1 MARRSLAAAMSR
13 REVVTGTGLF
23 LSVLAAGLLFT
34 RGTPESYDAQIMYQ
48 VTQSMVDHANFVVHH
63 DVFSINVP
71 YSIWGIGMSLLMAVP
86 YFVAERLQLDPAISV
101 MTVNAVVVAA
111 IALVIYSLGR
121 ALGASAGQSLAAAA
135 ITTFGT
141 LLFAY
146 VATGFSEPSVAL
158 GIALGL
164 LGVQTRR
171 PVLVG
176 AGAGLALLMRIDSA
190 LLVVPVLGVGV
201 WIVSGRTLGAGL
213 RFFLGLLPAI
223 LVVGAYDTVRFGAPW
238 RVGYAFATFNHP
250 LLAGLYGLLASPA
263 AGLFLYVPLLPLAL
277 IGIWL
282 TIRRLPVLGGTALA
296 LLIIRVPFYAT
307 WFAWQA
313 YYVWGPRFLVPAMP
327 VLALGLLEIFRRW
340 SGMRL
345 GLKAAVV
352 TVIAISCAVQLV
364 GAGVEYDHARM
375 FAALQRAHPAPQGA
389 AFIKDEATP
398 STEAIYDS
406 VDFDW
411 SLWPIPDQASDLVR
425 GRYLTSHLLNPA
437 RNLSAVAALIAVA
450 VAAMAVSIASAVGGS
465 RVGHRVSRTSPQI
478 Q

>member
-1 MARRSLAAAMSR
+1 MSR
-13 REVVTGTGLF
+13 REVVSGTGLF

-34 RGTPESYDAQIMYQ
+34 RGAPESYDAQIMYQ

-63 DVFSINVP
+63 DVFAINLP

-86 YFVAERLQLDPAISV
+86 YFVAEHLHLDQAASV
-101 MTVNAVVVAA
+101 MTVNALVVAS
-111 IALVIYSLGR
+111 IALVIYRLGL
-121 ALGASAGQSLAAAA
+121 ALGAPAGQSLAAAA
-135 ITTFGT
+135 ITAFGT

-164 LGVQTRR
+164 LGMQTRR

-176 AGAGLALLMRIDSA
+176 AGAGLALVMRIDSA
-190 LLVVPVLGVGV
+190 LLVVPILAVGV
-201 WIVSGRTLGAGL
+201 WIVCGRTPGAGL
-213 RFFLGLLPAI
+213 RFCVGLLPAI

-282 TIRRLPVLGGTALA
+282 TLHRLPVLGATALA
-296 LLIIRVPFYAT
+296 ILLIRIPFYAT

-345 GLKAAVV
+345 GIKAAVV
-352 TVIAISCAVQLV
+352 TVVAVSCAVQLV
-364 GAGVEYDHARM
+364 GAGVEYEHARM
-375 FAALQRAHPAPQGA
+375 FAALQRAHAAPQGA

-398 STEAIYDS
+398 GTEAIYDS

-411 SLWPIPDQASDLVR
+411 SLWPIPNEASDLVL
-425 GRYLTSHLLNPA
+425 GRYLTSHWLSPM
-437 RNLSAVAALIAVA
+437 RNLGAVAALIGVA
-450 VAAMAVSIASAVGGS
+450 FAAMAVSIASAVELAVHGANPPS
-465 RVGHRVSRTSPQI
+465 SPRSASV
-478 Q
+478 

>member
-1 MARRSLAAAMSR
+1 MARRSVAATMSP
-13 REVVTGTGLF
+13 REVVSGTGLF

-34 RGTPESYDAQIMYQ
+34 RGAPESYDAQIMYQ

-63 DVFSINVP
+63 DVFAINLP

-86 YFVAERLQLDPAISV
+86 YFVAERLQLDSGASV
-101 MTVNAVVVAA
+101 MTVNAVVVAS
-111 IALVIYSLGR
+111 IALVIYRLGL
-121 ALGASAGQSLAAAA
+121 ALGAPAGQSLAAAA
-135 ITTFGT
+135 ITAFGT

-190 LLVVPVLGVGV
+190 LLVVPVLGAGV
-201 WIVSGRTLGAGL
+201 WFVCGRTLGAAL
-213 RFFLGLLPAI
+213 RFCVGLLPAI

-238 RVGYAFATFNHP
+238 RVGYTFATFNHP

-282 TIRRLPVLGGTALA
+282 TLHRLPVLGGTALA
-296 LLIIRVPFYAT
+296 LLVIRIPFYAM

-327 VLALGLLEIFRRW
+327 VLALGVLEIFRRW
-340 SGMRL
+340 SGLRL
-345 GLKAAVV
+345 TLKTAVV
-352 TVIAISCAVQLV
+352 TVVAISCAVQLV
-364 GAGVEYDHARM
+364 GAGVEYDHAWM

-411 SLWPIPDQASDLVR
+411 SLWPIPDEASDLVH
-425 GRYLTSHLLNPA
+425 GRYLTSHLLYPI
-437 RNLSAVAALIAVA
+437 RNLGAVAALIGVA
-450 VAAMAVSIASAVGGS
+450 VAAMAVSIASA
-465 RVGHRVSRTSPQI
+465 RALH
-478 Q
+478 